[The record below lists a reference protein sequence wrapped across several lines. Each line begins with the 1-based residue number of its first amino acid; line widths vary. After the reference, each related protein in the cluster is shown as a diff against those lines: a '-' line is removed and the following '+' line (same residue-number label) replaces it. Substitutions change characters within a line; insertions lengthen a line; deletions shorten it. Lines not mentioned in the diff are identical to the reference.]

1 VAKQVSVEGSD
12 AGLPSDPTKELA
24 EAIDGEELLF
34 VRGEERI
41 CVVGVV
47 SAAKVAIH
55 LAGHGDVEVHD
66 AGTLDLTGL
75 RSNRDLAVLEVEVAH
90 QGDAMSQLIL
100 TVLSGVAE
108 FERSLISEWTALA
121 ARAAIHA
128 GRS

>member
-1 VAKQVSVEGSD
+1 
-12 AGLPSDPTKELA
+12 
-24 EAIDGEELLF
+24 
-34 VRGEERI
+34 
-41 CVVGVV
+41 V

-55 LAGHGDVEVHD
+55 LAGHRDVEVHN
-66 AGTLDLTGL
+66 ARSLDLTGL